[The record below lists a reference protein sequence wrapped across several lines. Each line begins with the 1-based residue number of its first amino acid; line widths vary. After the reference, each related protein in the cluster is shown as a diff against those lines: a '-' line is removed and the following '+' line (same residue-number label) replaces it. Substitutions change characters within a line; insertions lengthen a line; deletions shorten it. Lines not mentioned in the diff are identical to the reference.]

1 MLINVLIFLPLS
13 LQVLST
19 VELELELEEFMI
31 MYITSLE
38 RVAVVENT
46 QNRVQSMIILELSTE
61 LAPLMI
67 AHCNLI
73 KVCFPK
79 HSHLL
84 QSLCFAME
92 IAIIC

>member
-1 MLINVLIFLPLS
+1 MLINVLIFLHVS

-19 VELELELEEFMI
+19 VELELEVEEYMI

-61 LAPLMI
+61 
-67 AHCNLI
+67 
-73 KVCFPK
+73 
-79 HSHLL
+79 
-84 QSLCFAME
+84 
-92 IAIIC
+92 

>member
-13 LQVLST
+13 LKVLST
-19 VELELELEEFMI
+19 VELELEVEEYMI

-61 LAPLMI
+61 
-67 AHCNLI
+67 
-73 KVCFPK
+73 
-79 HSHLL
+79 
-84 QSLCFAME
+84 
-92 IAIIC
+92 